1 MKRSAFISDII
12 FAFFCASLFTLCLFR
27 YLGIG
32 LFLAILLAIVCGA
45 LTAASVGSFL
55 QSRRR
60 TLFLKKSDEAQ
71 KEKLLLHLAFL
82 SDEGK
87 TQFFLERLS
96 APDKPAKRFG
106 RLRVYTEDTF
116 YFLRFSLA
124 PVTSDEVLSIIRL
137 KTNKEKTL
145 LCSKIEE
152 SAYALAEKLSIKV
165 LTGEQVYTLVKER
178 NALPETYLGEETAKA
193 KRKRRFHLW
202 FSRGNAKRFLV
213 AAALTLVTALLSP
226 FPYYYLVFGGLL
238 LLSALFIRVFGY
250 E

>member
-96 APDKPAKRFG
+96 SPEAPAKKFQK
-106 RLRVYTEDTF
+106 LRIFTEESF
-116 YFLRFSLA
+116 YGLHFSLA
-124 PVTSDEVLSIIRL
+124 PLTADDVLRFSRVRTKKQKIFLCAQADERAL
-137 KTNKEKTL
+137 
-145 LCSKIEE
+145 
-152 SAYALAEKLSIKV
+152 ALAEELSVRV
-165 LTGEQVYTLVKER
+165 LRGEQVYAILKEQ
-178 NALPETYLGEETAKA
+178 NALPELYLNTAHTPTK
-193 KRKRRFHLW
+193 KRRMRLW
-202 FSRGNAKRFLV
+202 LSRANAKRFLV
-213 AAALTLVTALLSP
+213 ASILILGTALLSP
-226 FPYYYLVFGGLL
+226 FPYYYLWFGGGLL
-238 LLSALFIRVFGY
+238 LSSLLVRIFGY